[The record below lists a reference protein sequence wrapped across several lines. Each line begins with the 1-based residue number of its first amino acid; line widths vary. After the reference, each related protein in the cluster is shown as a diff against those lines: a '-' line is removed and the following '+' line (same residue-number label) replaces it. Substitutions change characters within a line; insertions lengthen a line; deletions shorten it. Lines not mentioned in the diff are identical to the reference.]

1 MMRGCDT
8 KLIQDTR
15 KRRLDIIVANS
26 VLAPTRNVIYKQN
39 IDEAMKTYLIEDTGD
54 SAIIGFKDANL
65 TLITPIMKALY
76 DDSNVEMVRYVDK
89 HPELD
94 DRTLYVKVKKGNAL
108 DAIKKAS
115 KAVAEYYS
123 GL

>member
-1 MMRGCDT
+1 
-8 KLIQDTR
+8 
-15 KRRLDIIVANS
+15 
-26 VLAPTRNVIYKQN
+26 
-39 IDEAMKTYLIEDTGD
+39 
-54 SAIIGFKDANL
+54 
-65 TLITPIMKALY
+65 
-76 DDSNVEMVRYVDK
+76 MVRYVDK

>member
-1 MMRGCDT
+1 
-8 KLIQDTR
+8 
-15 KRRLDIIVANS
+15 
-26 VLAPTRNVIYKQN
+26 
-39 IDEAMKTYLIEDTGD
+39 MKTYLIEDNGE
-54 SAIIGFKDANL
+54 SVIIGFKEANL

-76 DDSNVEMVRYVDK
+76 DDENVEMVRYVDK

-94 DRTLYVKVKKGNAL
+94 DRTLYVPVKKGSAL

-115 KAVAEYYS
+115 KAVADYY

>member
-1 MMRGCDT
+1 
-8 KLIQDTR
+8 
-15 KRRLDIIVANS
+15 
-26 VLAPTRNVIYKQN
+26 
-39 IDEAMKTYLIEDTGD
+39 MKTYLIEDNGE
-54 SAIIGFKDANL
+54 SVIIGFKEANL

-76 DDSNVEMVRYVDK
+76 DDENVEMVRYVDK

-94 DRTLYVKVKKGNAL
+94 DRTLYVQVKKGSAL

-115 KAVAEYYS
+115 KAVADYY